1 MKDHEM
7 PPADEI
13 FRIMNHAV
21 DALIEN
27 AACCP
32 RRLAD
37 AKSCCDDAVET
48 LWATRG
54 DFERQLEEL
63 RARQSS
69 CRGKKSKA
77 ALEQKIQDCEA
88 RLSGCDAQIAALEE
102 LMTQAQTAVRS
113 TEEAAERYRE
123 NAGSEEALGDVS
135 VKVSSIRLDI
145 LMALA
150 EVLKSALAKT
160 REAKTALNRKCE
172 TCDADAPD
180 RRSYEQAQR
189 LVAEWEAAL
198 NAGLA
203 EFPPEARDG
212 NDAVATAKKKSQ
224 DKVAKSNDS
233 I

>member
-1 MKDHEM
+1 M

-13 FRIMNHAV
+13 FRIMDHAA
-21 DALIEN
+21 DALVEN
-27 AACCP
+27 AACGP
-32 RRLAD
+32 RRLVD
-37 AKSCCDDAVET
+37 VKSCCDDAAESVRE
-48 LWATRG
+48 TRG

-63 RARQSS
+63 RAKHSS

-77 ALEQKIQDCEA
+77 ALEQEIQDCEA
-88 RLSGCDAQIAALEE
+88 RISGCDAQIAALEE

-123 NAGSEEALGDVS
+123 NAGGAMPGSAGCEEALEDVS
-135 VKVSSIRLDI
+135 VRVSSIRLDI

-172 TCDADAPD
+172 TCDAGDPD
-180 RRSYEQAQR
+180 RGSYEQAQR

-198 NAGLA
+198 NVGLA
-203 EFPPEARDG
+203 EFPPEARRE
-212 NDAVATAKKKSQ
+212 
-224 DKVAKSNDS
+224 
-233 I
+233 